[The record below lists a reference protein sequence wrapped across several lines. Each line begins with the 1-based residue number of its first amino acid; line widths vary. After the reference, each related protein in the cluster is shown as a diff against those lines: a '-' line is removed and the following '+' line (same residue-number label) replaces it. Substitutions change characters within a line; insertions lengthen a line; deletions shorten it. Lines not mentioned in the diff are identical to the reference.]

1 MAFIWQSNFSERLS
15 SFSVIWYNVVAA
27 KERRST
33 VADKTVCDRNG
44 VCFSCEPHGQLQGNV
59 MGKSLSFDIA
69 ALLILSLLLVSC
81 IVRKMTSGTPNRL
94 FLAFISFNLFATVF
108 DILAVALDNASST
121 NLPAL
126 YAAHLGY
133 LIIHNFTVPVYVL
146 FVISLTDTWHKI
158 RKSFWIQFVLWA
170 PFSIV
175 FAALLSNPF
184 TKKMFLVDEGYQRGE
199 WFFLIYIAVAVYV
212 VFVIGYMVRYRRLVE
227 RSKIIAVMSYIPIG
241 VGAMLIQMVSPSTL
255 VEMFSA
261 AVSLLL
267 MSVGVQKPEEIVDS
281 DTQFMKYSAYAT
293 DMKRNY
299 RNEKHVDVVMLN
311 LGSFSSIN
319 AMMGYDFSM
328 LVLNDVVARIRK
340 VNKLLYNKGELYYLD
355 RGRFRMVFDEKHR
368 EKAAQAAELLVES
381 LKEKSDFNNLDVS
394 LNPFVIL
401 ASCPKEIPDFKTLMT
416 FGTDFHE
423 KLKYE
428 GRVMHVQEVYHKG
441 LFEIQ
446 KNIDQIIEEALEFH
460 RFQVYYQ
467 PIYSIEKGRF
477 ISAEALLRLFDPAY
491 GFISPEIL
499 VTAAERS
506 GAIHRI
512 GDYVLEEVCKF
523 IASEEFKK
531 LGLEYIEV
539 NLSVTQ
545 CMRVNLA
552 EKVMSIMG
560 RYRVSSELIN
570 LEITETAASHTQEV
584 MAENLNKLTRAGISF
599 SLDDYGTGYSNIKR
613 VIQLPLKIIKL
624 DKSFVDDQDNPKMR
638 VVLKNTVAMLKD
650 MEMEI
655 VVEGIE
661 TQEMLDFFTE
671 LQCDFIQGYFFS
683 KPLPKPE
690 FINFLKSQTE

>member
-1 MAFIWQSNFSERLS
+1 
-15 SFSVIWYNVVAA
+15 
-27 KERRST
+27 
-33 VADKTVCDRNG
+33 
-44 VCFSCEPHGQLQGNV
+44 

-69 ALLILSLLLVSC
+69 ALLILTLLLISC
-81 IVRKMTSGTPNRL
+81 IVRKMTNGTPNRL
-94 FLAFISFNLFATVF
+94 FLGFISANLLATVF
-108 DILAVALDNASST
+108 DIWAVALDNAGST
-121 NLPAL
+121 NRFAL
-126 YAAHLGY
+126 YAAHSAY
-133 LIIHNFTVPVYVL
+133 LIVHTCTVPVYAL

-158 RKSFWIQFVLWA
+158 RKSLFLQFLLWA
-170 PFSIV
+170 PLLV
-175 FAALLSNPF
+175 VLAALLTNPV
-184 TKKMFLVDEGYQRGE
+184 TQKMFLVDGGYQRGE
-199 WFFLIYIAVAVYV
+199 WFFLIYAAVAVYL
-212 VFVIGYMVRYRRLVE
+212 FLVIGYMIRYRDLVE

-241 VGAMLIQMVSPSTL
+241 VMAMVVQMVSPATL

-267 MSVGVQKPEEIVDS
+267 MSIGVQKPEETVDT

-293 DMKRNY
+293 DMNRNY
-299 RNEKHVDVVMLN
+299 RNAKSVDIVMLN
-311 LGSFSSIN
+311 IGSFSSIN
-319 AMMGYDFSM
+319 TMMGYDFAM
-328 LVLNDVVARIRK
+328 LVLSDVVARIRK
-340 VNKLLYNKGELYYLD
+340 INRKLDNKGELYYLD
-355 RGRFRMVFDEKHR
+355 RGRFRMVFGEKDR
-368 EKAAQAAELLVES
+368 ETAVRAAEMLVES

-401 ASCPKEIPDFKTLMT
+401 ARCPEEIPDFKTLMS
-416 FGTDFHE
+416 FGMDFHE

-428 GRVMHVQEVYHKG
+428 GRVMHVDEVYHKG
-441 LFEIQ
+441 MFEIQ
-446 KNIDQIIEEALEFH
+446 NNIDDIIEEALEFN

-467 PIYSIEKGRF
+467 PIYSVEKGRF
-477 ISAEALLRLFDPAY
+477 VSAEALLRLFDPTY

-512 GDYVLEEVCKF
+512 GDYVLEEVCRF
-523 IASEEFKK
+523 IASEDFRK
-531 LGLEYIEV
+531 LGLAYIEV

-560 RYRVSSELIN
+560 KHRVSSEFIN
-570 LEITETAASHTQEV
+570 LEITETAASHTQEI

-624 DKSFVDDQDNPKMR
+624 DKTFVDEQDNPKMR

-650 MEMEI
+650 MDMEI

-661 TQEMLDFFTE
+661 TQEMLDFFTD

>member
-1 MAFIWQSNFSERLS
+1 
-15 SFSVIWYNVVAA
+15 
-27 KERRST
+27 
-33 VADKTVCDRNG
+33 
-44 VCFSCEPHGQLQGNV
+44 

-69 ALLILSLLLVSC
+69 ALVILTMLLISC
-81 IVRKMTSGTPNRL
+81 IVRKMTSGTSNRL
-94 FLAFISFNLFATVF
+94 FLAFISSNLIATVF
-108 DILAVALDNASST
+108 DIWAVMLDNAGST
-121 NLPAL
+121 SHLAL
-126 YAAHLGY
+126 YVAHSGY
-133 LIIHNFTVPVYVL
+133 LIMHIFTVPVCVL

-170 PFSIV
+170 PLLTV
-175 FAALLSNPF
+175 VAALLTNPF
-184 TKKMFLVDEGYQRGE
+184 TNKMFLVDGGYQRGP
-199 WFFLIYIAVAVYV
+199 WFFLIYGAVLIYV
-212 VFVIGYMVRYRRLVE
+212 VFAIGYMIRYRRLVE
-227 RSKIIAVMSYIPIG
+227 RSKMVAVMSYIPIG
-241 VGAMLIQMVSPSTL
+241 ITAMLIQMLSPEML
-255 VEMFSA
+255 VEMFGS

-267 MSVGVQKPEEIVDS
+267 MSIGVQRPEEIVDS
-281 DTQFMKYSAYAT
+281 DTQFIKYSAYAT
-293 DMKRNY
+293 DMKRNF
-299 RNEKHVDVVMLN
+299 RNAKKMDVVMLN

-319 AMMGYDFSM
+319 AMMGYDFAM

-340 VNKLLYNKGELYYLD
+340 VNKLLDNKGELYYLD
-355 RGRFRMVFDEKHR
+355 RGRFRMVFEEKHR
-368 EKAAQAAELLVES
+368 EKAARAAELLVES

-401 ASCPKEIPDFKTLMT
+401 ASCPEEIPDFKTLMT

-428 GRVMHVQEVYHKG
+428 GRVMHVNEVYHKG

-477 ISAEALLRLFDPAY
+477 VSAEALLRLFDPTY

-512 GDYVLEEVCKF
+512 GDYVLDEVCSF
-523 IASEEFKK
+523 IASEGFRK

-552 EKVMSIMG
+552 EKVMAIMG
-560 RYRVSSELIN
+560 KHRVSSERIN

-624 DKSFVDDQDNPKMR
+624 DKTFVDEQDNPKMR

-650 MEMEI
+650 MDMEI

-690 FINFLKSQTE
+690 FINFLKSQRE

>member
-1 MAFIWQSNFSERLS
+1 
-15 SFSVIWYNVVAA
+15 
-27 KERRST
+27 
-33 VADKTVCDRNG
+33 
-44 VCFSCEPHGQLQGNV
+44 

-69 ALLILSLLLVSC
+69 ALIILTLLLISC
-81 IVRKMTSGTPNRL
+81 IARKMTSGTPNRL
-94 FLAFISFNLFATVF
+94 FLAFISFDLLAVLL
-108 DILAVALDNASST
+108 DIWAVALDNAGST
-121 NLPAL
+121 SRLAL
-126 YAAHLGY
+126 HMAHSGY
-133 LIIHNFTVPVYVL
+133 LIVHTFTVPVYVL

-158 RKSFWIQFVLWA
+158 RKSFWLQFVLWV
-170 PFSIV
+170 PFLLV
-175 FAALLSNPF
+175 FAALLTNPF
-184 TKKMFLVDEGYQRGE
+184 TKKMFLVDGGYQRGP
-199 WFFLIYIAVAVYV
+199 WFFLIYAAVVVYV
-212 VFVIGYMVRYRRLVE
+212 VFAIGYMIRYRRLVE
-227 RSKIIAVMSYIPIG
+227 RSKTVAVLSYIPIG
-241 VGAMLIQMVSPSTL
+241 ITAMLIQMVYPTML
-255 VEMFSA
+255 IQMFSS

-267 MSVGVQKPEEIVDS
+267 MSIGVQRPEEIVDS
-281 DTQFMKYSAYAT
+281 DTQFIKYSAYAT
-293 DMKRNY
+293 DMKRNF
-299 RNEKHVDVVMLN
+299 RNAKKMDVVMLN

-319 AMMGYDFSM
+319 AMMGYDFAM
-328 LVLNDVVARIRK
+328 LVLNDVVARMRR
-340 VNKLLYNKGELYYLD
+340 VNKLLDNKGELYYLD
-355 RGRFRMVFDEKHR
+355 RGRFRMVFEEKHR
-368 EKAAQAAELLVES
+368 EKAAKAAELLVES

-401 ASCPKEIPDFKTLMT
+401 ASCPEEIPDFKTLMT

-428 GRVMHVQEVYHKG
+428 GRVMHVEEVYHKG

-446 KNIDQIIEEALEFH
+446 KNIDQIIDEALEFH

-477 ISAEALLRLFDPAY
+477 VSAEALLRLFDPTY

-512 GDYVLEEVCKF
+512 GDYVLDEVCSF
-523 IASEEFKK
+523 IASESFRK

-552 EKVMSIMG
+552 EKVMAIMG
-560 RYRVSSELIN
+560 KHRVSSELIN

-584 MAENLNKLTRAGISF
+584 MAENLNKLTKAGVSI

-624 DKSFVDDQDNPKMR
+624 DKTFVDEQDNPKMR

-650 MEMEI
+650 MDMEI

-690 FINFLKSQTE
+690 FINFLKAQHE

>member
-1 MAFIWQSNFSERLS
+1 
-15 SFSVIWYNVVAA
+15 
-27 KERRST
+27 
-33 VADKTVCDRNG
+33 
-44 VCFSCEPHGQLQGNV
+44 

-69 ALLILSLLLVSC
+69 ALLILALLLISC

-94 FLAFISFNLFATVF
+94 FLAFISFNLLATVF
-108 DILAVALDNASST
+108 DIWAVALDNAGST
-121 NLPAL
+121 NRFAL
-126 YAAHLGY
+126 HTAHTAY
-133 LIIHNFTVPVYVL
+133 LIVHTFTVPVYAL

-158 RKSFWIQFVLWA
+158 RKSLFIQIVLWA
-170 PFSIV
+170 PLLV
-175 FAALLSNPF
+175 VLAALLTNPA
-184 TKKMFLVDEGYQRGE
+184 TQKMFLVDGGYQRGE
-199 WFFLIYIAVAVYV
+199 WFFLIYIAVAVYLFFV
-212 VFVIGYMVRYRRLVE
+212 VGYMIWYRDLVE

-241 VGAMLIQMVSPSTL
+241 ITAMVVQMVSPATL

-267 MSVGVQKPEEIVDS
+267 MSIGVQKPEEIVDT
-281 DTQFMKYSAYAT
+281 DTRFMKYSAYAT
-293 DMKRNY
+293 DMNRNY
-299 RNEKHVDVVMLN
+299 RNAKSVDIVMLN
-311 LGSFSSIN
+311 IGSFSSIN
-319 AMMGYDFSM
+319 TMMGYDFAM
-328 LVLNDVVARIRK
+328 LVLSDVVARIRK
-340 VNKLLYNKGELYYLD
+340 VNRKLDNKGELYYLD
-355 RGRFRMVFDEKHR
+355 RGRFRMVFNEKDR
-368 EKAAQAAELLVES
+368 ESAVKAAEMLVES

-401 ASCPKEIPDFKTLMT
+401 ARCPEEIPDFKTLMS
-416 FGTDFHE
+416 FGMDFHE

-428 GRVMHVQEVYHKG
+428 GRVMHVDEVYHKG
-441 LFEIQ
+441 MFEIQ
-446 KNIDQIIEEALEFH
+446 NNIDDIIEEALEFK

-467 PIYSIEKGRF
+467 PIYSVEKGRF
-477 ISAEALLRLFDPAY
+477 VSAEALLRLFDPTY

-512 GDYVLEEVCKF
+512 GDYVLEEVCSF
-523 IASEEFKK
+523 IASEDFRK
-531 LGLEYIEV
+531 LGLAYIEV

-552 EKVMSIMG
+552 EKVMAIMG
-560 RYRVSSELIN
+560 KHRVSSEFIN
-570 LEITETAASHTQEV
+570 LEITETAASHTQEI

-624 DKSFVDDQDNPKMR
+624 DKTFVDEQDNPKMR

-650 MEMEI
+650 MNMEI

-661 TQEMLDFFTE
+661 TQEMLDFFTD

-690 FINFLKSQTE
+690 FINFLKSQPE

>member
-1 MAFIWQSNFSERLS
+1 
-15 SFSVIWYNVVAA
+15 
-27 KERRST
+27 
-33 VADKTVCDRNG
+33 
-44 VCFSCEPHGQLQGNV
+44 

-69 ALLILSLLLVSC
+69 ALVILTLLLISC
-81 IVRKMTSGTPNRL
+81 IVRKMTSGTSNRL
-94 FLAFISFNLFATVF
+94 FLAFITFNLITTVF
-108 DILAVALDNASST
+108 DIWAVMLDNAGST
-121 NLPAL
+121 SHLAL
-126 YAAHLGY
+126 YVAHSGY
-133 LIIHNFTVPVYVL
+133 LIMHIFTVPVCVL

-170 PFSIV
+170 PLLTV
-175 FAALLSNPF
+175 VAALLINPF
-184 TKKMFLVDEGYQRGE
+184 TNKMFLVDGGYQRGP
-199 WFFLIYIAVAVYV
+199 WFFLIYGAVLIYV
-212 VFVIGYMVRYRRLVE
+212 VFAIGYMIWYRRLVE
-227 RSKIIAVMSYIPIG
+227 RSKMVAVMSYIPIG
-241 VGAMLIQMVSPSTL
+241 ITAMLIQMVSPTML
-255 VEMFSA
+255 VEMFGS

-267 MSVGVQKPEEIVDS
+267 MSIGVQRPEEIVDS
-281 DTQFMKYSAYAT
+281 DTQFIKYSAYAT
-293 DMKRNY
+293 DMKRNF
-299 RNEKHVDVVMLN
+299 RNAKKMDVVMLN

-319 AMMGYDFSM
+319 AMMGYDFAM
-328 LVLNDVVARIRK
+328 LVLNDVVARIRR
-340 VNKLLYNKGELYYLD
+340 VNKLLDNKGELYYLD
-355 RGRFRMVFDEKHR
+355 RGRFRMVFEEKNR
-368 EKAAQAAELLVES
+368 EKAARAAELLVES

-394 LNPFVIL
+394 LNPFVVL
-401 ASCPKEIPDFKTLMT
+401 ASCPEEIPDFKTLMT

-428 GRVMHVQEVYHKG
+428 GRVMHVDEVYHKG

-477 ISAEALLRLFDPAY
+477 VSAEALLRLFDPTY

-512 GDYVLEEVCKF
+512 GDYVLDEVCSF
-523 IASEEFKK
+523 IASEDFRK

-552 EKVMSIMG
+552 EKVMAIMG
-560 RYRVSSELIN
+560 KHRVSSELIN

-584 MAENLNKLTRAGISF
+584 MAENLNKLTRAGVSF

-624 DKSFVDDQDNPKMR
+624 DKTFVDEQDNPKMR

-690 FINFLKSQTE
+690 FINFLKSQRE

>member
-1 MAFIWQSNFSERLS
+1 
-15 SFSVIWYNVVAA
+15 
-27 KERRST
+27 
-33 VADKTVCDRNG
+33 
-44 VCFSCEPHGQLQGNV
+44 

-69 ALLILSLLLVSC
+69 ALVILMLLLISC

-94 FLAFISFNLFATVF
+94 FLAFIAFNLLTT
-108 DILAVALDNASST
+108 ALDIWAVTLDNVGST
-121 NLPAL
+121 SHLAL
-126 YAAHLGY
+126 YVAHSGY
-133 LIIHNFTVPVYVL
+133 LIMHIFTVPVCVL

-170 PFSIV
+170 PLLTV
-175 FAALLSNPF
+175 VAALLTNPF
-184 TKKMFLVDEGYQRGE
+184 TNKMFLVDGGYQRGP
-199 WFFLIYIAVAVYV
+199 WFFLIYVAVVVYV
-212 VFVIGYMVRYRRLVE
+212 VFAVGYMIRYRRLVE
-227 RSKIIAVMSYIPIG
+227 RSKMIAVMSYIPIG
-241 VGAMLIQMVSPSTL
+241 ITAMLIQMVSSTTL
-255 VEMFSA
+255 VEMFGS

-267 MSVGVQKPEEIVDS
+267 MSIGVQRPEEIVDS

-293 DMKRNY
+293 DMKRNF
-299 RNEKHVDVVMLN
+299 RNAKKMDLVMLN

-319 AMMGYDFSM
+319 AMMGYDFAM

-340 VNKLLYNKGELYYLD
+340 VNKLMDNKGELYYLD
-355 RGRFRMVFDEKHR
+355 RGRFRMVFEEKNR
-368 EKAAQAAELLVES
+368 EKAAKAAELLVES

-394 LNPFVIL
+394 LNPFVVL
-401 ASCPKEIPDFKTLMT
+401 ASCPEEIPDFKTLMT

-428 GRVMHVQEVYHKG
+428 GRVMHVDEVCHKG

-467 PIYSIEKGRF
+467 PIYSIEKGKF
-477 ISAEALLRLFDPAY
+477 VSAEALLRLFDPTY

-512 GDYVLEEVCKF
+512 GDYVLDEVCSF
-523 IASEEFKK
+523 IASEGFRK

-552 EKVMSIMG
+552 EKVMAIMG
-560 RYRVSSELIN
+560 KHRVSSELIN

-584 MAENLNKLTRAGISF
+584 MAENLNKLNRAGVSI

-624 DKSFVDDQDNPKMR
+624 DKTFVDEQDNPKMR

-650 MEMEI
+650 MDMEI

-690 FINFLKSQTE
+690 FINFLKAQHE

>member
-1 MAFIWQSNFSERLS
+1 
-15 SFSVIWYNVVAA
+15 
-27 KERRST
+27 
-33 VADKTVCDRNG
+33 
-44 VCFSCEPHGQLQGNV
+44 

-69 ALLILSLLLVSC
+69 ALVILTLLLISC
-81 IVRKMTSGTPNRL
+81 IVRKMTSGTSNRL
-94 FLAFISFNLFATVF
+94 FLAFITFNLITTVF
-108 DILAVALDNASST
+108 DIWAVMLDNAGST
-121 NLPAL
+121 SHLAL
-126 YAAHLGY
+126 YVAHSGY
-133 LIIHNFTVPVYVL
+133 LIMHIFTVPVCVL

-170 PFSIV
+170 PLLTV
-175 FAALLSNPF
+175 VAALLINPF
-184 TKKMFLVDEGYQRGE
+184 TNKMFLVDGGYQRGP
-199 WFFLIYIAVAVYV
+199 WFFLIYGAVLIYV
-212 VFVIGYMVRYRRLVE
+212 VFAIGYMIWYRRLVE
-227 RSKIIAVMSYIPIG
+227 RSKMIAVMSYIPIG
-241 VGAMLIQMVSPSTL
+241 ITAMLIQMVSPTML
-255 VEMFSA
+255 VEMFGS

-267 MSVGVQKPEEIVDS
+267 MSIGVQRPEEIVDS
-281 DTQFMKYSAYAT
+281 DTQFIKYSAYAT
-293 DMKRNY
+293 DMKRNF
-299 RNEKHVDVVMLN
+299 RNAKKMDVVMLN

-319 AMMGYDFSM
+319 AMMGYDFAM
-328 LVLNDVVARIRK
+328 LVLNDVVARIRR
-340 VNKLLYNKGELYYLD
+340 VNKLLDNKGELYYLD
-355 RGRFRMVFDEKHR
+355 RGRFRMVFEEKHR
-368 EKAAQAAELLVES
+368 EKAARAAELLVES
-381 LKEKSDFNNLDVS
+381 LKEKSDLNNLDVS
-394 LNPFVIL
+394 LNPFVVL
-401 ASCPKEIPDFKTLMT
+401 ASCPEEIPDFKTLMT

-428 GRVMHVQEVYHKG
+428 GRVMHVDEVYHKG

-477 ISAEALLRLFDPAY
+477 VSAEALLRLFDPTY

-512 GDYVLEEVCKF
+512 GDYVLDEVCSF
-523 IASEEFKK
+523 IASEDFRK

-552 EKVMSIMG
+552 EKVMAIMG
-560 RYRVSSELIN
+560 KHRVSSELIN

-584 MAENLNKLTRAGISF
+584 MAENLNKLTRAGVSF

-624 DKSFVDDQDNPKMR
+624 DKTFVDEQDNPKMR

-690 FINFLKSQTE
+690 FINFLKSQRE

>member
-1 MAFIWQSNFSERLS
+1 
-15 SFSVIWYNVVAA
+15 
-27 KERRST
+27 
-33 VADKTVCDRNG
+33 
-44 VCFSCEPHGQLQGNV
+44 
-59 MGKSLSFDIA
+59 
-69 ALLILSLLLVSC
+69 
-81 IVRKMTSGTPNRL
+81 
-94 FLAFISFNLFATVF
+94 
-108 DILAVALDNASST
+108 
-121 NLPAL
+121 
-126 YAAHLGY
+126 
-133 LIIHNFTVPVYVL
+133 
-146 FVISLTDTWHKI
+146 
-158 RKSFWIQFVLWA
+158 
-170 PFSIV
+170 
-175 FAALLSNPF
+175 
-184 TKKMFLVDEGYQRGE
+184 
-199 WFFLIYIAVAVYV
+199 
-212 VFVIGYMVRYRRLVE
+212 
-227 RSKIIAVMSYIPIG
+227 
-241 VGAMLIQMVSPSTL
+241 
-255 VEMFSA
+255 
-261 AVSLLL
+261 

-281 DTQFMKYSAYAT
+281 DTQFMKYSAYAS

-299 RNEKHVDVVMLN
+299 RNAKNVDVVMLN
-311 LGSFSSIN
+311 LGSFSSIG

-328 LVLNDVVARIRK
+328 LVLNDVVDRIRR
-340 VNKLLYNKGELYYLD
+340 VNKLLDNKGELYYLD
-355 RGRFRMVFDEKHR
+355 RGRFRMVFEEKNR
-368 EKAAQAAELLVES
+368 EKAAEAAELLVES

-401 ASCPKEIPDFKTLMT
+401 ARCPEEIPDFKTLMI

-428 GRVMHVQEVYHKG
+428 GRVMHVDEVYHKG
-441 LFEIQ
+441 LFEIH

-467 PIYSIEKGRF
+467 PIYSIEKGKF
-477 ISAEALLRLFDPAY
+477 ISAEALLRLFDPVY

-506 GAIHRI
+506 GAIHKI

-523 IASEEFKK
+523 IASGEFRS

-552 EKVMSIMG
+552 EKVMSIMEKHQ
-560 RYRVSSELIN
+560 VSSELIN
-570 LEITETAASHTQEV
+570 LEITETAASHTQEI
-584 MAENLNKLTRAGISF
+584 MAENLDKLTRAGVSF

-624 DKSFVDDQDNPKMR
+624 DKTFVDEQDNPKTR

-650 MEMEI
+650 MDMEI

-690 FINFLKSQTE
+690 FINFLRSSAECKQTIAFPSL